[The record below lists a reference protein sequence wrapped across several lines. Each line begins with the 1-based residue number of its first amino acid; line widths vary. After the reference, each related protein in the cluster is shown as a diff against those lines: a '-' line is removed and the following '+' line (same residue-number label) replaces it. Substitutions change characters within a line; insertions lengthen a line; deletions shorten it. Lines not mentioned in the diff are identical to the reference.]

1 MRTTNH
7 KAVLKEAVLK
17 ALAESV
23 PMEFNLD
30 WSAAAI
36 VAMGDAARFDLC
48 LPTPLARW
56 ADAVELSDVAT
67 VLDSF
72 EKRLSEAVIPAA
84 ANDDPAMEAVL
95 DLRDSVESAICGAIR
110 IYIAHEVV
118 PGQQPSWSAL
128 REISKRFDEKYAT

>member
-7 KAVLKEAVLK
+7 KAVLN

-30 WSAAAI
+30 WSEAAI

-67 VLDSF
+67 VLQSF
-72 EKRLSEAVIPAA
+72 ERRLSEAVIPAA
-84 ANDDPAMEAVL
+84 NDDPVMEAVL

-128 REISKRFDEKYAT
+128 REISKRFDEKYTT